1 MTPRIGRP
9 RRGAERRG
17 TLAVTVDPLT
27 RRILRRLA
35 SDDSES
41 IGGILDGLAKRAQK
55 DRLAGLRGGR

>member
-9 RRGAERRG
+9 RRGEERRV

-35 SDDSES
+35 REDADS
-41 IGGILDGLAKRAQK
+41 IGGILDGLAKRAERE
-55 DRLAGLRGGR
+55 RLAIAK